1 MAYTTPSPATNK
13 NALTYQA
20 INYYNNANNTYFA
33 LGKTSA
39 WGTTDTPTNP
49 TSTDNIQEVFGYLK
63 PSVDLCYQVAS
74 SQDNTTIQFGNIYLE
89 PTSIDKAYT
98 NHANY
103 IYYTATLSPNDFTS
117 VDSFRQVGLSLNVH
131 TNNTGLVVPATDVLN
146 AGYLHYLYNRIPITI
161 STDENY
167 IISSLVQV
175 KSIDDANAGTTTT
188 SATTQV
194 TTSQTKTTR
203 KE

>member
-1 MAYTTPSPATNK
+1 M
-13 NALTYQA
+13 
-20 INYYNNANNTYFA
+20 
-33 LGKTSA
+33 
-39 WGTTDTPTNP
+39 
-49 TSTDNIQEVFGYLK
+49 
-63 PSVDLCYQVAS
+63 
-74 SQDNTTIQFGNIYLE
+74 
-89 PTSIDKAYT
+89 
-98 NHANY
+98 
-103 IYYTATLSPNDFTS
+103 SPNDFTS

-194 TTSQTKTTR
+194 TTSQITKA
-203 KE
+203 